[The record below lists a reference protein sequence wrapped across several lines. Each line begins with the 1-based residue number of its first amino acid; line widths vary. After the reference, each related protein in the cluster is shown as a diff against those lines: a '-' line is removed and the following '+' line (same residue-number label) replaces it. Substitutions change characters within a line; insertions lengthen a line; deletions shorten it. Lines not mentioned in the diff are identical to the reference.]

1 MWKPIWSLTCT
12 VDAYD
17 TDDGVL
23 VGQYE
28 WLDGD
33 GNSAGFGST
42 LTLDPNTNRP
52 SDEIT
57 CIARV
62 SDNDGANTE
71 FQSSIWI
78 VNTDPIVTNSASI
91 SSTPTPTSG
100 GVLEGVLQVF

>member
-1 MWKPIWSLTCT
+1 MLMRKN
-12 VDAYD
+12 D

-42 LTLDPNTNRP
+42 LTLNPNTNRP
-52 SDEIT
+52 DDEVT

-62 SDNDGANTE
+62 ADNDGANTE

-78 VNTDPIVTNSASI
+78 MNTTPVVTNQRASPAHLHQHRVA
-91 SSTPTPTSG
+91 S
-100 GVLEGVLQVF
+100 